1 MTDDLKEL
9 ENALRHVQPS
19 RLSPDLLDRL
29 DQAMQKWEQHTPESE
44 EESNVVPFPATQPA
58 KKSWSLFSSQ
68 GLSAAAAVAIL
79 GASAAVFLTPST
91 QKPEEAVAQE
101 SSSAQQSAPK
111 LNRNFTNVTADRMY
125 WNDDKQPMRQLSLDY
140 VDSLQVTDD
149 QGRVLLLKQPKRRT
163 FLVPLQTD

>member
-9 ENALRHVQPS
+9 ENTLRRVQPS

-29 DQAMQKWEQHTPESE
+29 DQAMSKWEQHAPTE
-44 EESNVVPFPATQPA
+44 ETESNVVPFPTAPTA
-58 KKSWSLFSSQ
+58 KKPWSLFSPQ

-79 GASAAVFLTPST
+79 GASVAIFVTPSDQVGDNT
-91 QKPEEAVAQE
+91 VAEENVAPI
-101 SSSAQQSAPK
+101 QQAPK

-149 QGRVLLLKQPKRRT
+149 QGRVLLLEQPKRRT